1 MPITLCCLLWATPN
15 NRPALHVYE
24 DAVLGLL
31 LDHGARIV
39 HRALGDG
46 SDGTPDEV
54 QFYQTG
60 LDGYLA
66 DPRRIA
72 LAEERERVIDRT
84 QLFPVTFVSRRDARE
99 LT

>member
-1 MPITLCCLLWATPN
+1 M
-15 NRPALHVYE
+15 
-24 DAVLGLL
+24 LGLL

-39 HRALGDG
+39 HRAIGDG

-54 QFYQTG
+54 QFYTFADKTG

-66 DPRRIA
+66 NLRRIA

-84 QLFPVTFVSRRDARE
+84 LRFPETFVGRRDARE